1 MSEKIKKFKTI
12 LKEKLQLKKRIAT
25 QIRENTKTQRRLYS
39 LIRTAERKKYIY
51 RPELVVVEDWIK
63 RIGNDLRG
71 IRKEN
76 NKQIF
81 VGKGLIDLASLSYL
95 REVID
100 RNPHIDY

>member
-1 MSEKIKKFKTI
+1 MSEKIKKFRTI
-12 LKEKLQLKKRIAT
+12 LKGKLQLKKRIAT

-39 LIRTAERKKYIY
+39 LIRTAERKKYRY

-81 VGKGLIDLASLSYL
+81 VGKGLIDLARLSYL